1 MIFVELVF
9 EFLLNLI
16 SYCFKISF
24 QIPGMILAR
33 KLSGCAKVM
42 QNGEMSIVVA
52 GGHGENGNMLKS
64 VEILTINLQA
74 NSASTWAQLGELS
87 YARSYFP
94 SVGIITL
101 ITEQLLIVTAGKLE
115 ENEGEQSVEYF
126 EKVQWLILDSMT
138 LRRPKF
144 SHSTVSVK
152 QDWCH
157 R

>member
-1 MIFVELVF
+1 MIT
-9 EFLLNLI
+9 
-16 SYCFKISF
+16 
-24 QIPGMILAR
+24 AR

-42 QNGEMSIVVA
+42 QNGKMSIVVA

-74 NSASTWAQLGELS
+74 NSASTWAQLGELN

-94 SVGIITL
+94 SVGIITV

-126 EKVQWLILDSMT
+126 EKVQWVVLDTMT
-138 LRRPKF
+138 LRKPKF

-152 QDWCH
+152 QNWCH
-157 R
+157 RDSNG

>member
-1 MIFVELVF
+1 MIT
-9 EFLLNLI
+9 
-16 SYCFKISF
+16 
-24 QIPGMILAR
+24 AR

-42 QNGEMSIVVA
+42 QNGKMSIVVA
-52 GGHGENGNMLKS
+52 GGHGDSGNMLKS
-64 VEILTINLQA
+64 VEILTIDLQA
-74 NSASTWAQLGELS
+74 NSPSTWAQLGELN

-94 SVGIITL
+94 SVGIIDSS
-101 ITEQLLIVTAGKLE
+101 LIVTAGKLE
-115 ENEGEQSVEYF
+115 ENKGEQTVEYF
-126 EKVQWLILDSMT
+126 DKDQWVVLDTMT

>member
-1 MIFVELVF
+1 MI
-9 EFLLNLI
+9 I
-16 SYCFKISF
+16 A
-24 QIPGMILAR
+24 Q

-42 QNGEMSIVVA
+42 QNNKMSIVVA
-52 GGHGENGNMLKS
+52 GGHGNFGNMLKS
-64 VEILTINLQA
+64 VQILTINLQDK
-74 NSASTWAQLGELS
+74 STSNWALLGALN

-94 SVGIITL
+94 SVGIIDSS
-101 ITEQLLIVTAGKLE
+101 LIVTAGKLE
-115 ENEGEQSVEYF
+115 ENKGEQTVEYF
-126 EKVQWLILDSMT
+126 DKDQWVVLDTMT

>member
-1 MIFVELVF
+1 MIT
-9 EFLLNLI
+9 
-16 SYCFKISF
+16 
-24 QIPGMILAR
+24 AR

-42 QNGEMSIVVA
+42 QNGKMSIVVA

-64 VEILTINLQA
+64 VEIS
-74 NSASTWAQLGELS
+74 NSASTWAQLGELK

-94 SVGIITL
+94 SVGIITV

-126 EKVQWLILDSMT
+126 EKVQWLVLDTMT
-138 LRRPKF
+138 LRKPKF
-144 SHSTVSVK
+144 SHSTVRVK

-157 R
+157 K

>member
-1 MIFVELVF
+1 MI
-9 EFLLNLI
+9 I
-16 SYCFKISF
+16 A
-24 QIPGMILAR
+24 Q

-42 QNGEMSIVVA
+42 QNNKMSIVVA
-52 GGHGENGNMLKS
+52 GGHGNFGNMLKS
-64 VEILTINLQA
+64 VQIITINLQ
-74 NSASTWAQLGELS
+74 SKSTSNWKLLGALN

-94 SVGIITL
+94 SVGIIDSK
-101 ITEQLLIVTAGKLE
+101 LIVTAGKLE

-126 EKVQWLILDSMT
+126 DKDQWVVLDTMT